1 MSGFGT
7 PAYDVSHL
15 LGGAVLL
22 LSFVLLYQR
31 RIGAVI
37 SAFAVQGGL
46 LALAAAWQ
54 GFVQGAPGLYVTAVI
69 AFGAKAVLI
78 PLALRFL
85 VGRLGQHRMVETALG
100 IGGSLLAAIGLVGL
114 SVLVVLPVTASSGNP
129 LARVDLTIALSVVLL
144 GMLMMISRRNAVSQV
159 IGLLSLENG
168 LVLGAIGVAG
178 MPLVVELST
187 AALVLMVAMVAA
199 VVVFQI
205 RERLDT
211 LDTTF
216 LDRVRGETPPGES

>member
-1 MSGFGT
+1 MTATFGS
-7 PAYDVSHL
+7 PAYDVAHL
-15 LGGAVLL
+15 LGGGVLL
-22 LSFVLLYQR
+22 LSFIMLYQR

-37 SAFAVQGGL
+37 SAFAVQGAL
-46 LALAAAWQ
+46 LAAAAAWQ
-54 GFVQGAPGLYVTAVI
+54 GWVQGAPGLYVTAII
-69 AFGAKAVLI
+69 AFGAKAVAI
-78 PLALRFL
+78 PLALRLL
-85 VGRLGQHRMVETALG
+85 VGRLGQHRAVETGSG

-114 SVLVVLPVTASSGNP
+114 AVLVVLPVTAGGATP

-144 GMLMMISRRNAVSQV
+144 GMLAMIARRNAVSQV

-168 LVLGAIGVAG
+168 LILAAVGVVG

-187 AALVLMVAMVAA
+187 AALVLMVALVAA

-211 LDTTF
+211 LDTSI
-216 LDRVRGETPPGES
+216 LDRHGGDS

>member
-1 MSGFGT
+1 MSAFGT
-7 PAYDVSHL
+7 PAYDVAHL
-15 LGGAVLL
+15 LGGGVLL

-31 RIGAVI
+31 HIGAVI
-37 SAFAVQGGL
+37 NAFAVQGAL

-54 GFVQGAPGLYVTAVI
+54 GFVQGAPALYLTAAI
-69 AFGAKAVLI
+69 AFGAKAVAI
-78 PLALRFL
+78 PLALRLL
-85 VGRLGQHRMVETALG
+85 VGRIGAHKEVETALG
-100 IGGSLLAAIGLVGL
+100 IGASLLAAIGLVGL
-114 SVLVVLPVTASSGNP
+114 AVMVVLPVTAGGASP

-144 GMLMMISRRNAVSQV
+144 GMLAMIARRNAVSQV

-168 LVLGAIGVAG
+168 LILGAVGVAG

-187 AALVLMVAMVAA
+187 AALVLMVALVAV

-211 LDTTF
+211 LDTSI
-216 LDRVRGETPPGES
+216 LDRQRGDA